1 MKWLIATTYN
11 WKATTWDW
19 KYSKA
24 NNPYANVY
32 AWVIGTLLSKW
43 WKVEQVRTAEQRVN
57 NMRGEQA
64 IGTEAL
70 VLHDKL
76 VSLEP
81 DIVFHDPNNFDL
93 QNRTTAWNQF
103 TNMSEGTFQRHIAQ
117 VNRDSHEAIFMATR
131 WRVERVH
138 SLNGR
143 WQDEISHKDA
153 FSRIAPTIG
162 IPTPKTK
169 ILPDLSALKSAHKT
183 GELRRELTGSPQGDI
198 IVKAV
203 ESSGWRDIFPLKNN
217 WDAVSIVQD
226 NKGKA
231 TNFVAQQL
239 LPLPAD
245 LPYSIRTVTWG
256 WKVLGA
262 VFLMNPTSKVVSN
275 SHHWGAIPFDLALP
289 WDSPRKDGINKLD
302 SIWHSDRGRFF
313 HTAEHCGIDL
323 ERRVLPDD
331 VFLYSEMISAHPS
344 NALLRGNDFMFDA
357 DWKPLA
363 IESNFHP
370 GPPWTW
376 MWNDIN
382 GYSDSREKIE
392 VKVAIKLIVD
402 AILEQSK

>member
-11 WKATTWDW
+11 WKATAWDG

-76 VSLEP
+76 VSLDP

-103 TNMSEGTFQRHIAQ
+103 TNMSDGTFKRLIAQ

-153 FSRIAPTIG
+153 FSTVAPLIWV
-162 IPTPKTK
+162 PTPKTK
-169 ILPDLSALKSAHKT
+169 VLPDLSPLKREYST
-183 GELRRELTGSPQGDI
+183 WELRRELTGRRDGDI
-198 IVKAV
+198 IIKAV
-203 ESSGWRDIFPLKNN
+203 QSSGWKDIFPLKNN
-217 WDAVSIVQD
+217 GDAMGIFQD
-226 NKGKA
+226 NKSKD
-231 TNFVAQQL
+231 TNYVAQPL
-239 LPLPAD
+239 IPLPAGI
-245 LPYSIRTVTWG
+245 PYSIRTVTWG
-256 WKVLGA
+256 WTVLWA
-262 VFLMNPTSKVVSN
+262 ALLMNPTSKIVSN
-275 SHHWGAIPFDLALP
+275 SHHGWAVPFDLALP
-289 WDSPRKDGINKLD
+289 DQKPRTDGIHELNG
-302 SIWHSDRGRFF
+302 DRKKYFD
-313 HTAEHCGIDL
+313 TAEHCGIDL
-323 ERRVLPDD
+323 SRRFLPDE
-331 VFLYSEMISAHPS
+331 VHLLSEMISKHPS

-370 GPPWTW
+370 GPPWTA
-376 MWNDIN
+376 MWNVIDGN
-382 GYSDSREKIE
+382 PASGEKLE
-392 VKVAIKLIVD
+392 VKIAIKLIVD
-402 AILEQSK
+402 AILEQRK